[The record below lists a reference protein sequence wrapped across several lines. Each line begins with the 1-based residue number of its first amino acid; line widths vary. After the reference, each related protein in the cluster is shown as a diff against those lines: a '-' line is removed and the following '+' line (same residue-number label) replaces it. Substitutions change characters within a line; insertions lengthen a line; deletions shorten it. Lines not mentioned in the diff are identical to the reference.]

1 MKSIGTIE
9 NINLIGLKE
18 YIVSK
23 QGENLM
29 KMEEGVFSRMYEEK
43 VFPEQV
49 QVGYEYSSGNYT
61 VAYGNI
67 KHKNFCHSMFRSF
80 FSIYETSNLAA
91 FVVLSDYYMYTQKYN
106 QPLYYAYKSE
116 NGYYVETVKE
126 FIFIPNKFITACPFK
141 DYSDIP
147 ISRIIG
153 NSDLSK
159 NLPDVGD
166 ETQNSLHDK
175 MNRKMAEIESQM
187 QEIKEKEEEQ
197 KKEIEKMKLA
207 IEAKYKNVF
216 DIMQQ
221 KKQELEL
228 MKEQL
233 ENQLFVLDTK
243 IYGIR
248 CFYGETV
255 KFVCIAEGKK
265 ASVDTP
271 VVLYQKIRFLDEE
284 LAKYIS
290 LYNFDGDNT
299 SMFEDILRYR
309 EDLRDL
315 FFPAGKSVS
324 LVRISRDGFSY
335 KSTSTTAVD
344 GSGVIS
350 IYNMMQQYDV
360 YHGGQIAILVRNG
373 EECYIGWTE
382 EDRISISDGNTF
394 LSPQKSISS
403 NIQDVE
409 RNFNGDIKEEKTNKN
424 EVASRYFIFSIVQG
438 LIENSK
444 LIELPAGSVVTQS
457 CPYIVFSMA
466 ENWLSDDTYGSF
478 DDIMEKCNGTIR
490 KNDRILTLCRISPEN
505 QIYNRWSNDRGRGYR
520 NRTHDVYAE
529 DNTIYPVNLVEAAEH
544 EFLIKYEYREK
555 IKDGN
560 TSLQWEK
567 SHYICNATPES
578 YRETFLRGHDIGR
591 YDFRNIQFCGH
602 HMHVFISLCKD
613 NWWSDSDSHANFEL
627 NSDEYINLTF
637 LNTVYMKYIIANRK
651 MPKRKVGA
659 ATNFSYMLPY
669 LNTAM
674 QYLKER
680 ESKEL
685 SLIENY
691 TALMENWQVA
701 LTDWKLMNDIHVIT
715 DYQAKRFARWYNEH
729 RIQEDWRE

>member
-1 MKSIGTIE
+1 MDDTQAPPIGT
-9 NINLIGLKE
+9 LGTVIGVDAIGSL
-18 YIVSK
+18 
-23 QGENLM
+23 LM
-29 KMEEGVFSRMYEEK
+29 SW
-43 VFPEQV
+43 
-49 QVGYEYSSGNYT
+49 
-61 VAYGNI
+61 
-67 KHKNFCHSMFRSF
+67 
-80 FSIYETSNLAA
+80 
-91 FVVLSDYYMYTQKYN
+91 D
-106 QPLYYAYKSE
+106 
-116 NGYYVETVKE
+116 NG
-126 FIFIPNKFITACPFK
+126 
-141 DYSDIP
+141 
-147 ISRIIG
+147 
-153 NSDLSK
+153 
-159 NLPDVGD
+159 
-166 ETQNSLHDK
+166 
-175 MNRKMAEIESQM
+175 
-187 QEIKEKEEEQ
+187 
-197 KKEIEKMKLA
+197 
-207 IEAKYKNVF
+207 
-216 DIMQQ
+216 
-221 KKQELEL
+221 
-228 MKEQL
+228 
-233 ENQLFVLDTK
+233 
-243 IYGIR
+243 
-248 CFYGETV
+248 
-255 KFVCIAEGKK
+255 
-265 ASVDTP
+265 
-271 VVLYQKIRFLDEE
+271 
-284 LAKYIS
+284 
-290 LYNFDGDNT
+290 
-299 SMFEDILRYR
+299 
-309 EDLRDL
+309 
-315 FFPAGKSVS
+315 
-324 LVRISRDGFSY
+324 
-335 KSTSTTAVD
+335 
-344 GSGVIS
+344 
-350 IYNMMQQYDV
+350 
-360 YHGGQIAILVRNG
+360 
-373 EECYIGWTE
+373 
-382 EDRISISDGNTF
+382 
-394 LSPQKSISS
+394 

>member
-1 MKSIGTIE
+1 
-9 NINLIGLKE
+9 
-18 YIVSK
+18 
-23 QGENLM
+23 
-29 KMEEGVFSRMYEEK
+29 
-43 VFPEQV
+43 
-49 QVGYEYSSGNYT
+49 
-61 VAYGNI
+61 
-67 KHKNFCHSMFRSF
+67 
-80 FSIYETSNLAA
+80 
-91 FVVLSDYYMYTQKYN
+91 
-106 QPLYYAYKSE
+106 
-116 NGYYVETVKE
+116 
-126 FIFIPNKFITACPFK
+126 
-141 DYSDIP
+141 
-147 ISRIIG
+147 
-153 NSDLSK
+153 
-159 NLPDVGD
+159 
-166 ETQNSLHDK
+166 

-187 QEIKEKEEEQ
+187 QEIKEKEEEK

-505 QIYNRWSNDRGRGYR
+505 QIYNRWSNDRGRGYC
-520 NRTHDVYAE
+520 NRTHDVYAK
-529 DNTIYPVNLVEAAEH
+529 DNTIYPVNLVEEAE
-544 EFLIKYEYREK
+544 
-555 IKDGN
+555 
-560 TSLQWEK
+560 
-567 SHYICNATPES
+567 
-578 YRETFLRGHDIGR
+578 
-591 YDFRNIQFCGH
+591 
-602 HMHVFISLCKD
+602 HVFISLCKD
-613 NWWSDSDSHANFEL
+613 NWWSDSDSHANFKL
-627 NSDEYINLTF
+627 YSDEYINLTF

-715 DYQAKRFARWYNEH
+715 DYQAKRFARWYNENH
-729 RIQEDWRE
+729 